1 MGKRYEIVQF
11 SFSSVSASAST
22 LLAPVY
28 EALAGQIISQA
39 KSALTKVRDQLAG
52 NGQATTAIDMFETK
66 LDSLTTA
73 EVVDIL
79 QSVPI
84 ETILEGD
91 LTADDMVVIFQ
102 NSAIF
107 DDMDFSGLSSEL
119 ISSLDVNQLGSF
131 NQSMDAFVEAATSI
145 QSIFDSEITIYNF
158 VAVFTDLIDAIRL
171 LNDAF
176 EFTTGI
182 SDTLTEVLFYISTIT
197 QKIIFAME
205 SREEYKYMY
214 ENAILLTQREFEFRI
229 QDSIDNLC
237 TDDFDFMN
245 TLIDVTKFAGPV
257 VIDNWSGPFEDTL
270 DLWNVFIGNIPVLG
284 DYPISSTIVANIETS
299 VQNAVDSITGSLV
312 ELNAISILFKPQLN
326 SVAQGLFGC

>member
-1 MGKRYEIVQF
+1 MG
-11 SFSSVSASAST
+11 
-22 LLAPVY
+22 
-28 EALAGQIISQA
+28 ISQA
-39 KSALTKVRDQLAG
+39 KSALSKVKDQLAG

-131 NQSMDAFVEAATSI
+131 NQSMDAFVEAAASI

-182 SDTLTEVLFYISTIT
+182 SDTLTEVLFYVSTIT

-229 QDSIDNLC
+229 KTASTTSAQ
-237 TDDFDFMN
+237 M
-245 TLIDVTKFAGPV
+245 TLI
-257 VIDNWSGPFEDTL
+257 S
-270 DLWNVFIGNIPVLG
+270 
-284 DYPISSTIVANIETS
+284 
-299 VQNAVDSITGSLV
+299 
-312 ELNAISILFKPQLN
+312 
-326 SVAQGLFGC
+326 